1 MQQALGSRATLPA
14 PLRAQARGASAARSV
29 SLLVQCSK
37 KVTKKAQVVLTQNVP
52 NLGNQGLLT
61 SVRLGYYRCGPR
73 ARRPPARHCVATR
86 VRPPAAPRRREAV
99 RTRTPQ
105 RAAATRVAARR
116 RWQSHATRWPLAAFP
131 LAPARRSESR

>member
-52 NLGNQGLLT
+52 NLGAEGLLT
-61 SVRLGYYRCGPR
+61 SVRLGYYRCE
-73 ARRPPARHCVATR
+73 ARPPRCTPRCVF
-86 VRPPAAPRRREAV
+86 VAV
-99 RTRTPQ
+99 LTDAWAVQ
-105 RAAATRVAARR
+105 ELSAARGHGQAGR
-116 RWQSHATRWPLAAFP
+116 RVHPGVDQGE
-131 LAPARRSESR
+131 ARG